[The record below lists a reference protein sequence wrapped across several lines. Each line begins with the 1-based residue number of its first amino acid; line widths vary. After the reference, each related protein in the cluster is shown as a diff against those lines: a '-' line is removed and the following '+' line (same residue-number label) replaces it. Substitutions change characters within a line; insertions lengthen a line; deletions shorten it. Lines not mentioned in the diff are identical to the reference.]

1 MEDIT
6 NKQLAKV
13 RKDLDETIGV
23 LVASMTMSSKM
34 EDIEK
39 VANYL
44 SNGDVDFKD
53 VVRFTKAVAEFHNKL
68 RPILR
73 KIERLENE

>member
-23 LVASMTMSSKM
+23 LVASMTMNSKL

-44 SNGDVDFKD
+44 SSGDVDFKD
-53 VVRFTKAVAEFHNKL
+53 IVRYTKAFTEFHNKL
-68 RPILR
+68 RPILK
-73 KIERLENE
+73 KID